1 MNERVRPTRSGL
13 FTIELLVAV
22 GVFTLCAA
30 ICVGLFVRSEVI
42 SRDSADLNRAVT
54 EAQRVAECFKAA
66 GGNLSR
72 TAELCDCVLEET
84 VLTILYDADWKRLD
98 GDEEEVFRLE
108 LEAKEQKGFISAE
121 LSIARTGETEQLLS
135 WPVAAWP
142 VVGEAAS

>member
-1 MNERVRPTRSGL
+1 MEERVRPTRSGL

-66 GGNLSR
+66 GGHLVR
-72 TAELCDCVLEET
+72 TAEFCGGKAGGNAVT
-84 VLTILYDADWKRLD
+84 VRYDADWQRLD
-98 GDEEEVFRLE
+98 AEETGEVFRLE
-108 LEAKEQKGFISAE
+108 LDAQTREGYASAW
-121 LSIARTGETEQLLS
+121 LSVSRADGTEEFLS
-135 WPVAAWP
+135 WPVAAL
-142 VVGEAAS
+142 EAAS

>member
-30 ICVGLFVRSEVI
+30 VCVGLFVRSEVI
-42 SRDSADLNRAVT
+42 SRDSADLNKAVT

-66 GGNLSR
+66 GGDLSR
-72 TAELCDCVLEET
+72 TAQLVGCAPGET
-84 VLTILYDADWKRLD
+84 ALTVCYDADWQRLD
-98 GDEEEVFRLE
+98 TDTGEVFRLD
-108 LEAKEQKGFISAE
+108 LEVNEQEGFVSAE
-121 LSIARTGETEQLLS
+121 LSIARADETERLLS

-142 VVGEAAS
+142 VAAEAAS

>member
-1 MNERVRPTRSGL
+1 MEERVRPTRSGL

-72 TAELCDCVLEET
+72 TAELCGCAAQET
-84 VLTILYDADWKRLD
+84 VLTILYDEDWQRLD
-98 GDEEEVFRLE
+98 TQADQVFRLD
-108 LEAKEQKGFISAE
+108 LKTVKSDGFASAE
-121 LSIARTGETEQLLS
+121 LSVARAGETELILS
-135 WPVAAWP
+135 WPIAAL
-142 VVGEAAS
+142 EAAS